1 LFEPPSAEKAKN
13 KLNAIN
19 KYHKLT
25 VGANRK
31 REGVQFED
39 PRRSGESGRG
49 MGSLF
54 PFNLWYK
61 SVMDRTDPVMAERR
75 IYTVSELTENIKQ
88 LLEETYPF
96 VWIAGEI
103 SNFRTPTSGHFYF
116 TLKDPGAQINAVMF
130 RAQNRHLKFQPEDGM
145 AVIAMGR
152 VNVYEARGVYQMI
165 LEYLEP
171 EGVGV
176 LQLAFEQVK
185 AKLAAE
191 GLFDESHKAPLPF
204 LPQKVA
210 VVTSP
215 TGAVIRDII
224 KVMNR
229 RFPNVAV
236 EIAPVKVQGEGA
248 AEEIAEA
255 LALLNERNDADI
267 IVVAR
272 GGGSLE
278 DLQAFNSE
286 AVARAIF
293 SSHIPVVSAIGHETD
308 FTIADFTADIRA
320 PTPSAAAEMIVPVK
334 DELLRRIEDIKGALQ
349 RAIFQRVRLLR
360 EQSVQLSWR
369 LVHPGKQVA
378 DYRLRLDDVWS
389 RIVRG
394 FSRHLADKRDHLSVV
409 EKRLGRCS
417 PRIMARDLDMI
428 HNHRRQRLI
437 SAMQFCLESRKN
449 RFCTAAAKLNA
460 LSPLAIL
467 ERGYSVTRALPGYA
481 LVKDVQQVT
490 VGQHVEV
497 TVSKGAM
504 ICSIE
509 RKR

>member
-1 LFEPPSAEKAKN
+1 
-13 KLNAIN
+13 
-19 KYHKLT
+19 
-25 VGANRK
+25 
-31 REGVQFED
+31 
-39 PRRSGESGRG
+39 
-49 MGSLF
+49 
-54 PFNLWYK
+54 
-61 SVMDRTDPVMAERR
+61 MDTTDPVIAERR
-75 IYTVSELTENIKQ
+75 IYTVSELTEDIKQ
-88 LLEETYPF
+88 LVEGTYPF
-96 VWIAGEI
+96 VWIVGEI

-152 VNVYEARGVYQMI
+152 LNVYEPRGVYQMI

-191 GLFDESHKAPLPF
+191 GLFDESHKVALPF

-215 TGAVIRDII
+215 TGAVIQDMLN
-224 KVMNR
+224 VMHR
-229 RFPNVAV
+229 RFSNVAV
-236 EIAPVKVQGEGA
+236 EIMSVRVQGQGA

-255 LALLNERNDADI
+255 LALLNDRNDADI

-286 AVARAIF
+286 AVARAIY
-293 SSHIPVVSAIGHETD
+293 SSHIPVVSAVGHETD

-334 DELLRRIEDIKGALQ
+334 DELLRRIGDIKAALQ
-349 RAIFQRVRLLR
+349 RAFFQRVRLLR
-360 EQSVQLSWR
+360 EQSVQLSGR
-369 LVHPGKQVA
+369 LIHPGKQVA

-389 RIVRG
+389 RMARG
-394 FSRHLADKRDHLSVV
+394 FSRDLADKRDHLSEV
-409 EKRLGRCS
+409 ERRLGWCS

-428 HNHRRQRLI
+428 HSHRRQRLL
-437 SAMQFCLESRKN
+437 SAMQFFLESSKN
-449 RFCTAAAKLNA
+449 SFRTAAAKLNA
-460 LSPLAIL
+460 LGPLAIL

-481 LVKDVQQVT
+481 LVKDVQQVN
-490 VGQHVEV
+490 VGQRVEV

-504 ICSIE
+504 ICCIE
-509 RKR
+509 RKRSDG